1 MDKVIKVSICDNHL
15 EINFNREKVYNALNR
30 QAKLELIEAI
40 KDVESNTEVKSI
52 ILTASGKAFCTGQDL
67 GDRAVSSSQDEAPDL
82 KKALDEEWNPLI
94 KSIRESSKL
103 VIGSI
108 NGMAVGAGM
117 SIALA
122 CDYLICHPGAYFMAG
137 FSKIGLVPDAGLT
150 KVITTTYGRRKA
162 LEILLLNKTI
172 LMEEALSIGLINEIN
187 ENHLDAA
194 RELSKKVSSMAPLS
208 IREIKKNILF
218 SEDADFV
225 SSLENETT
233 AQSSL
238 GKSQDYAEGVKAF
251 FEKEIQTL

>member
-1 MDKVIKVSICDNHL
+1 MYDNHL
-15 EINFNREKVYNALNR
+15 EINLNRERVYNALNR

-40 KDVESNTEVKSI
+40 KNTESNKNIKSI
-52 ILTASGKAFCTGQDL
+52 IITASGKAFCTGQDL
-67 GDRAVSSSQDEAPDL
+67 SDRAVTSSESEAPNL
-82 KKALDEEWNPLI
+82 KKALEEEWNPLI
-94 KSIRESSKL
+94 KTIRESSKL
-103 VIGSI
+103 IIGSI

-117 SIALA
+117 SVALS
-122 CDYLICHPGAYFMAG
+122 CDYLVCHPETYFMAG

-150 KVITTTYGRRKA
+150 KVITSTYGRRKA

-208 IREIKKNILF
+208 IKETKRNILF

-225 SSLENETT
+225 SSLNNETT
-233 AQSSL
+233 TQCSL
-238 GKSQDYAEGVKAF
+238 GKSRDYAEGVKAF
-251 FEKEIQTL
+251 FEKRKPQFIGS